1 METVIIVIHL
11 MVIVALIAVVLMQ
24 RSEGGALGIGGGGNF
39 MSTRGQTNVLTRTT
53 AILAAVFFVTSI
65 ALTLLSRFEG
75 NQASILDNVQS
86 TPAPISTDGAAA
98 GGTGAAGGTAGAA
111 GGTASDQGTATNGP
125 GILDELQKITPVP
138 GATPDAQ
145 TGQPQTTGN
154 QPAAPQTPP
163 TQ

>member
-1 METVIIVIHL
+1 METVVIVIHL

-53 AILAAVFFVTSI
+53 AILAAAFFATSI
-65 ALTLLSRFEG
+65 ALTLISRFQE
-75 NQASILDNVQS
+75 NPASILDNVQS
-86 TPAPISTDGAAA
+86 TPAPIGTDGAAGGSAGAAA
-98 GGTGAAGGTAGAA
+98 GGTAG
-111 GGTASDQGTATNGP
+111 DQGTAGTANNGP
-125 GILDELQKITPVP
+125 GILDELQTITPVP
-138 GATPDAQ
+138 GATPDTQ
-145 TGQPQTTGN
+145 TGQAQSTGN

>member
-11 MVIVALIAVVLMQ
+11 MVIVALVAVVLMQ

-53 AILAAVFFVTSI
+53 AILAAAFFATSI
-65 ALTLLSRFEG
+65 ALTLISRFQESPG
-75 NQASILDNVQS
+75 SILDSVQS
-86 TPAPISTDGAAA
+86 TPAPISTDG
-98 GGTGAAGGTAGAA
+98 TAGGTAGAVGGAA
-111 GGTASDQGTATNGP
+111 GDQGTGGTATNGP

-138 GATPDAQ
+138 GATPDTQ
-145 TGQPQTTGN
+145 TGQPQSTGN